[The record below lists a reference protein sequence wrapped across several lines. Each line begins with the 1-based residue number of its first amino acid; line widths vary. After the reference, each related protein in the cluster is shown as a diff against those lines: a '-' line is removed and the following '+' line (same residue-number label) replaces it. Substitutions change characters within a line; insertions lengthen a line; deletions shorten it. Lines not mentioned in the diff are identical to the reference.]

1 MVEAAMAHRAAAM
14 RQRKMKQEPVAGP
27 TTIRKLVRV
36 FWDDRDATDSSG
48 DEAGAG
54 DGAGTAPRGVRR
66 FVREIRVVEH
76 RAPCKVVAPSAP
88 APAGAGRVASGGG
101 KRKAPGVPAAAEPR
115 YRGVRRRPWG
125 KYAAEIRDPY
135 KGERIWLGTFDTA
148 EEAARKYDSEA
159 RRLRGPSA
167 TTNFPEAPP
176 TPVLAPPSPHAI
188 PAARFGAADISSAE
202 ESSSD
207 ESQLV
212 GSPVS
217 VLRAMPGET
226 DAAAGPL
233 ALKPTSTTDAAD
245 PAAEDETSPIS
256 ADALVPQLDEEAFP
270 FPGII
275 TAPFGD
281 PALGFMFEDLAAPRL
296 DHLADDDLGDL
307 PLWPGVD
314 GCRFSDIGDDDFFPA
329 E

>member
-14 RQRKMKQEPVAGP
+14 RQRKMNQEPVPEP

-36 FWDDRDATDSSG
+36 LWDDRDATDSSG
-48 DEAGAG
+48 DEAGAA
-54 DGAGTAPRGVRR
+54 GAAPRGVRK

-76 RAPCKVVAPSAP
+76 RAPCKVVTPAP
-88 APAGAGRVASGGG
+88 APAGRVAAGGG
-101 KRKAPGVPAAAEPR
+101 KRKAPGVPAAEPR

-148 EEAARKYDSEA
+148 EEAARKYDTEA

-167 TTNFPEAPP
+167 TTNFPEATP

-188 PAARFGAADISSAE
+188 PAARFGVADIYSAE
-202 ESSSD
+202 ESSD

-226 DAAAGPL
+226 DAAAAPL
-233 ALKPTSTTDAAD
+233 ALKPTTDAAD
-245 PAAEDETSPIS
+245 STAKEEASPIS
-256 ADALVPQLDEEAFP
+256 ADALLPQLDEEVFP
-270 FPGII
+270 LPGII

-281 PALGFMFEDLAAPRL
+281 PALGVMFEDQAAPRL
-296 DHLADDDLGDL
+296 DHLAGDAALDLGDL
-307 PLWPGVD
+307 PLWPGAG
-314 GCRFSDIGDDDFFPA
+314 GCCFSDIGDDFFAA

>member
-1 MVEAAMAHRAAAM
+1 
-14 RQRKMKQEPVAGP
+14 MKQERVAEP

-54 DGAGTAPRGVRR
+54 AVRK

-76 RAPCKVVAPSAP
+76 RAPCKVITPAP
-88 APAGAGRVASGGG
+88 APAGRVAAGGG
-101 KRKAPGVPAAAEPR
+101 KRKAPGVPAAEPR
-115 YRGVRRRPWG
+115 YRGVRKRPWG

-148 EEAARKYDSEA
+148 EDAARKYDSEA

-176 TPVLAPPSPHAI
+176 TPVLARPSPHAI

-202 ESSSD
+202 ESSD

-217 VLRAMPGET
+217 VLLRAMPGET
-226 DAAAGPL
+226 DDAAGPP
-233 ALKPTSTTDAAD
+233 ALKPTTDAAD
-245 PAAEDETSPIS
+245 PTAEDETSPIS
-256 ADALVPQLDEEAFP
+256 ADALLPQLDEEAFP
-270 FPGII
+270 FAGII

-281 PALGFMFEDLAAPRL
+281 PTLGVMFEDLAAPRL

-307 PLWPGVD
+307 PLWPGAD
-314 GCRFSDIGDDDFFPA
+314 GCRFSDIGDGDFFAA

>member
-1 MVEAAMAHRAAAM
+1 MVEAAMAQRAAAM
-14 RQRKMKQEPVAGP
+14 RQRKMKQEPVAEP

-54 DGAGTAPRGVRR
+54 DGAGDGTAPRGVRK

-76 RAPCKVVAPSAP
+76 RAPCKVITPAP
-88 APAGAGRVASGGG
+88 APAGRVAAGGG
-101 KRKAPGVPAAAEPR
+101 KRKAPGVPAAEPR

-167 TTNFPEAPP
+167 TTNFSEAPP
-176 TPVLAPPSPHAI
+176 TPVLAPPSPRAI
-188 PAARFGAADISSAE
+188 PAARLGVADISSAE
-202 ESSSD
+202 ESSD
-207 ESQLV
+207 ESQLLS
-212 GSPVS
+212 SPVS

-226 DAAAGPL
+226 DAVAASL
-233 ALKPTSTTDAAD
+233 ALMKPMTAAAD
-245 PAAEDETSPIS
+245 STAKEEASPIS
-256 ADALVPQLDEEAFP
+256 ADALPPQLDEEVFP
-270 FPGII
+270 LPGII

-281 PALGFMFEDLAAPRL
+281 PALGVMFEDQAAPRL
-296 DHLADDDLGDL
+296 DHLAGDAALDLGDL
-307 PLWPGVD
+307 PLWPGAG
-314 GCRFSDIGDDDFFPA
+314 GCCFSDIGDDFFAA

>member
-1 MVEAAMAHRAAAM
+1 MVEAAMAQRAAAM
-14 RQRKMKQEPVAGP
+14 RQRKMKQEPVAEP
-27 TTIRKLVRV
+27 TTIRKLVRI

-54 DGAGTAPRGVRR
+54 DGAGDGTAPRGVRK

-76 RAPCKVVAPSAP
+76 RAPCKVVTPAP
-88 APAGAGRVASGGG
+88 APAGRVAAGGG
-101 KRKAPGVPAAAEPR
+101 KRKAPGVPAAEPR

-148 EEAARKYDSEA
+148 EEAARKYDTEA

-167 TTNFPEAPP
+167 TTNFPEATP

-188 PAARFGAADISSAE
+188 PAARFGVADISSAE
-202 ESSSD
+202 ESSD

-226 DAAAGPL
+226 DAAAAPL
-233 ALKPTSTTDAAD
+233 ALKPTTDAAD
-245 PAAEDETSPIS
+245 STAKEETSPIS
-256 ADALVPQLDEEAFP
+256 ADALLPQLDEEVLP

-281 PALGFMFEDLAAPRL
+281 PALGVMFEDLAAPQL
-296 DHLADDDLGDL
+296 DHLADDAALDL
-307 PLWPGVD
+307 PLWPGAS
-314 GCRFSDIGDDDFFPA
+314 GCSFSDIGGDFFAA

>member
-14 RQRKMKQEPVAGP
+14 RQRKMNQEPVPEP

-36 FWDDRDATDSSG
+36 LLDDRDATDSSG
-48 DEAGAG
+48 DEAGAA
-54 DGAGTAPRGVRR
+54 GAAPRGVRK

-76 RAPCKVVAPSAP
+76 RAPCKVVTPAP
-88 APAGAGRVASGGG
+88 APAGRVAAGGG
-101 KRKAPGVPAAAEPR
+101 KRKAPGVPAAEPR

-135 KGERIWLGTFDTA
+135 KGERIWLGTFDNA

-167 TTNFPEAPP
+167 TTNFSEAPP
-176 TPVLAPPSPHAI
+176 TPVLAPPSPRAI
-188 PAARFGAADISSAE
+188 PAARLGVADISSAE
-202 ESSSD
+202 ESSD
-207 ESQLV
+207 ESQLL

-226 DAAAGPL
+226 DAAAAPL
-233 ALKPTSTTDAAD
+233 ALKPTTDAAD
-245 PAAEDETSPIS
+245 STAKEETSPIS
-256 ADALVPQLDEEAFP
+256 ADALLPQLDEEVLP

-281 PALGFMFEDLAAPRL
+281 PALGVMFEDLAAPQL
-296 DHLADDDLGDL
+296 DHLADDAALDL
-307 PLWPGVD
+307 PLWPGASV
-314 GCRFSDIGDDDFFPA
+314 CSFSDIGGDFFAA